1 MSAHVRIPMKPGTA
15 PARAFTPAPFGTLQR
30 KCACG
35 GSGSSGGE
43 CEGCKEK
50 KLQRNAAGSGPET
63 APPIVHEGL
72 RSPGQPLDAK
82 TRAFFEP
89 RLGHD
94 FSKVRIHSDPKANE
108 SARAVSA
115 NAYTVGNAIVFA
127 NRPSGF
133 GDSAGLR
140 LIAHELS
147 HVVQQSGLSHSFGEL
162 RVGAADS
169 AYEREADQ
177 VAKAV
182 VSNQTAARPI
192 HRTMPSVQRDP
203 APNAA
208 QNPAPAS
215 TNLCQAQVTDPQDK
229 VLWQSFFQQAI
240 QGIGGNDQFKST
252 QAKANAAC
260 DVANTCMQL
269 FPVHNE
275 KVECAARAV
284 QAAHPAPAPPNLK
297 YPNPPDLKGGEVDAA
312 TKVRLALSLALNSD
326 WGDSFRSALQST
338 TAKGFKSAVEPVN
351 QAVAQADQLI
361 RTTGNLDQDSWNK
374 YMACPGGT
382 LDVPKKGSKQ

>member
-1 MSAHVRIPMKPGTA
+1 MSNRIQIPMKPAAA
-15 PARAFTPAPFGTLQR
+15 PARFGTLQR

-35 GSGSSGGE
+35 GSGSSGHE
-43 CEGCKEK
+43 CEGCKKE
-50 KLQRNAAGSGPET
+50 KLQRSAVGSGPGT
-63 APPIVHEGL
+63 APPIVHDVL
-72 RSPGQPLDAK
+72 RSPGQPLDAQ

-94 FSKVRIHSDPKANE
+94 FSKVRIHSDPRANE

-115 NAYTVGNAIVFA
+115 NAYTVGNEIVFA

-133 GDSAGLR
+133 GDSAGSR

-147 HVVQQSGLSHSFGEL
+147 HVVQQSGLSHGSGEL

-182 VSNQTAARPI
+182 VSNQPAAHPI
-192 HRTMPSVQRDP
+192 HRAMPSLQRDQAP
-203 APNAA
+203 ASAPTAA

-215 TNLCQAQVTDPQDK
+215 GNLCQAQVTDPQDK
-229 VLWQSFFQQAI
+229 TLWQSFLQQAV
-240 QGIGGNDQFKST
+240 QGIGGNDQFKSN

-260 DVANTCMQL
+260 EVANTCMQL
-269 FPVHNE
+269 FPVHKE

-284 QAAHPAPAPPNLK
+284 QAAHPAPAPPKLT
-297 YPNPPDLKGGEVDAA
+297 YPNPPDIKGGEVDAA
-312 TKVRLALSLALNSD
+312 TKVRLTLSLSLNSD
-326 WGDSFRSALQST
+326 WGDSFRNALQGT

-351 QAVAQADQLI
+351 QAAAQADQLV
-361 RTTGNLDQDSWNK
+361 RTTGNLDQDSWDK
-374 YMACPGGT
+374 YMACPGGI
-382 LDVPKKGSKQ
+382 LDVPKKGTKQ

>member
-1 MSAHVRIPMKPGTA
+1 MQGEKASA
-15 PARAFTPAPFGTLQR
+15 Q
-30 KCACG
+30 CSC
-35 GSGSSGGE
+35 S
-43 CEGCKEK
+43 
-50 KLQRNAAGSGPET
+50 SGPET
-63 APPIVHEGL
+63 APTIVHDVL
-72 RSPGQPLDAK
+72 RSPGQPLDAQ

-94 FSKVRIHSDPKANE
+94 FSRVLIHSDPKANE

-115 NAYTVGNAIVFA
+115 NAYTVGNEIVFA

-133 GDSAGLR
+133 GDNAGLR

-203 APNAA
+203 APASAPNAA

-252 QAKANAAC
+252 QAKAYAAC

-297 YPNPPDLKGGEVDAA
+297 YPNPPDLKG
-312 TKVRLALSLALNSD
+312 VRSMRL
-326 WGDSFRSALQST
+326 R
-338 TAKGFKSAVEPVN
+338 KS
-351 QAVAQADQLI
+351 
-361 RTTGNLDQDSWNK
+361 G
-374 YMACPGGT
+374 
-382 LDVPKKGSKQ
+382 